1 MYEVLDVKKM
11 MKVSSQTRRRAKPIA
26 GFNSTIL
33 LKPGTDLSLIPPD
46 SEIRYANGSW
56 ECHTMLSNKKILKKL
71 SKALDAVAFLCY
83 K

>member
-1 MYEVLDVKKM
+1 M
-11 MKVSSQTRRRAKPIA
+11 MKVRPQIRRRTKPLN

-33 LKPGTDLSLIPPD
+33 LRPGTDLTLIPPN

-71 SKALDAVAFLCY
+71 AKTLDAVAFLC
-83 K
+83 